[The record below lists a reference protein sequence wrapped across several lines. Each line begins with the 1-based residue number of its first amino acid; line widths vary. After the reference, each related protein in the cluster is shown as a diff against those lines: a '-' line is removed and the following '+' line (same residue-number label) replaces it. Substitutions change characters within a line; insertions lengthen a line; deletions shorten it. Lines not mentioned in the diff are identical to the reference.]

1 MSGQLHALAALPPE
15 KEPLVPVLGNPDHVW
30 YIIIFMLNI
39 EFYDFFIFVISYWLC
54 ITANVVQFLYKW
66 RYVVVVVLPVVTLYW
81 LTDVGYL

>member
-39 EFYDFFIFVISYWLC
+39 EFYDFFYFCYILLVMYYCKRGTI
-54 ITANVVQFLYKW
+54 
-66 RYVVVVVLPVVTLYW
+66 PV
-81 LTDVGYL
+81 